1 MKALSLTM
9 KELRSAF
16 DSPIAYAVTLF
27 FLLFT
32 SIWLFYIQRFFA
44 MDTASLRSYFAVFP
58 LAFTLVVP
66 ALTMRS
72 WAEERKMGT
81 IEVLFS
87 LPLSEWDLVLGKFLA
102 SFSILLIALA
112 LTLPVPVSVAPLGR
126 FDVGAIFGEYLGAI
140 LLGAS
145 AISLGQFLSSLAKNQ
160 ISAFLASVVVL
171 LIATLANQMT
181 SIFELPYAM
190 AQIINYFSLSFHFES
205 FTKGIV
211 DSRDL
216 LFFILTTFFF
226 LFLNQRVLLFRKW
239 S

>member
-1 MKALSLTM
+1 MKALAITR

-16 DSPIAYAVTLF
+16 DSPIAYTVIIF

-32 SIWLFYIQRFFA
+32 SIWLFFVQGFFA

-58 LAFTLVVP
+58 LVFTLVVP

-87 LPLSEWDLVLGKFLA
+87 LPLSEWDLVIGKFLA
-102 SFSILLIALA
+102 SFAILLLCLA
-112 LTLPVPVSVAPLGR
+112 LSIFVPLSVSPLGR
-126 FDVGAIFGEYLGAI
+126 FDLGALFGEYLGA
-140 LLGAS
+140 LVLGTT
-145 AISLGQFLSSLAKNQ
+145 AIALGQFISSLAKNQ
-160 ISAFLASVVVL
+160 ISAFLTSLVL
-171 LIATLANQMT
+171 LLILSTANQIT
-181 SIFELPYAM
+181 VLFDLPFALS
-190 AQIINYFSLSFHFES
+190 QFINYFSLSFHFES
-205 FTKGIV
+205 FSKGIV
-211 DSRDL
+211 DTRDL
-216 LFFILTTFFF
+216 LFFILSTSFF